1 MFNDLT
7 GFIIFT
13 IVTTFTPG
21 PNNISAL
28 TFSLNVGYRRTL
40 PYIIGIICG
49 VFTVQ
54 IAMATAL
61 LGVSSSSI
69 AEAIEWL
76 KYIGAAYIIF
86 LAYKSLKM
94 NIEWGEE
101 SATASAPH
109 FGYGFILQSI
119 NPKLYLFTI
128 TLLSTFVD
136 YSRAS
141 YLSLIALC
149 AAMSTLT
156 FVAVSTWA
164 AAGALIKELLQ
175 KRTYRLIFSA
185 VMSLA
190 LIFTAYRILL

>member
-7 GFIIFT
+7 GFIIFI

-28 TFSLNVGYRRTL
+28 SFSLNMGYRRTV
-40 PYIIGIICG
+40 PYILGIICG
-49 VFTVQ
+49 VFAVQ
-54 IAMATAL
+54 LAMATAL
-61 LGVSSSSI
+61 LFVSSSSI
-69 AEAIEWL
+69 AGAIEWL

-94 NIEWGEE
+94 NIEW
-101 SATASAPH
+101 SDDSTHNRAPR

-119 NPKLYLFTI
+119 NPKLYFFTI
-128 TLLSTFVD
+128 TILSTFVD
-136 YSRAS
+136 YSRAH

-149 AAMSTLT
+149 AAMSLLT
-156 FVAVSTWA
+156 FIAVSTWA

-175 KRTYRLIFSA
+175 KRTYRIIFSA
-185 VMSLA
+185 AMSLA
-190 LIFTAYRILL
+190 LVFTAYRILL